1 MSLEV
6 QALRDPRA
14 LLVGW
19 DGMGLA
25 AWRCVLH
32 QRMVCHP
39 EATPDCHSHTERCA
53 GAQMTQH
60 KLL

>member
-19 DGMGLA
+19 DGIGSLALCVAPEDGLSP
-25 AWRCVLH
+25 RG
-32 QRMVCHP
+32 
-39 EATPDCHSHTERCA
+39 HS
-53 GAQMTQH
+53 
-60 KLL
+60 